1 MGQIAPYMNH
11 VILADDDRDHGIL
24 FEHILK
30 QVDPSKTLT
39 IIKDGEQLIEFLS
52 SQVPDLLFL
61 DLNMP
66 CKNGHECLLEIRQ
79 KLGLNDLPVVVY
91 SSSTHM
97 TDIQKSYLNK
107 ADLYMV
113 KPFNSFHLRNALESI
128 LSMEWR
134 NNYTNQKHYFINNRF
149 VPFTA

>member
-1 MGQIAPYMNH
+1 MGDIAPYMNH

-30 QVDPSKTLT
+30 QVDSSKTLT
-39 IIKDGEQLIEFLS
+39 IIKDGEQLIEFLT

-79 KLGLNDLPVVVY
+79 KLGLKDLPVVVY

-97 TDIQKSYLNK
+97 TDIQKSYINK

-128 LSMEWR
+128 LTMDWKKKLHKPKVLF
-134 NNYTNQKHYFINNRF
+134 Y
-149 VPFTA
+149 

>member
-1 MGQIAPYMNH
+1 MGEIAPYMNH
-11 VILADDDRDHGIL
+11 VILADDDRDHGVL

-39 IIKDGEQLIEFLS
+39 IVKDGEQLIEFLS

-66 CKNGHECLLEIRQ
+66 CKDGHECLLEIRQ
-79 KLGLNDLPVVVY
+79 KLGLKDLPVVVY

-97 TDIQKSYLNK
+97 TDIQKSYIYK

-128 LSMEWR
+128 LTMEWR
-134 NNYTNQKHYFINNRF
+134 KNYTNQKFYFINNRF
-149 VPFTA
+149 VPYTA